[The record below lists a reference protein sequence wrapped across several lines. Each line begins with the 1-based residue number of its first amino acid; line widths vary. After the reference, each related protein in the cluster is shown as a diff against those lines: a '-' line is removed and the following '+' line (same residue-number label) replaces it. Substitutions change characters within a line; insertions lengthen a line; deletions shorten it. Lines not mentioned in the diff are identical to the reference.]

1 MIYISKNNQVEIT
14 TDNIVNFIPDFL
26 DVYFDDFFI
35 GQFENL
41 STDKLIY
48 LTFIVPSLDLEE
60 REYQMKIYNHE
71 ALIKQELVIVK
82 DFSNLEIKSINN
94 TKEIKFYE

>member
-26 DVYFDDFFI
+26 DIYFDDIFI

-41 STDKLIY
+41 SDKLLY
-48 LTFIVPSLDLEE
+48 LTFIIPAQDLEE
-60 REYQMKIYNHE
+60 REYQLKIYNHS
-71 ALIKQELVIVK
+71 ALIKKELLVIK
-82 DFSNLEIKSINN
+82 DFSKLEIKSVINEK
-94 TKEIKFYE
+94 TIKFYE

>member
-26 DVYFDDFFI
+26 DVYFDDIFI
-35 GQFENL
+35 GTFENL
-41 STDKLIY
+41 SANKLIY
-48 LTFIVPSLDLEE
+48 LTLIIPALNLEE

-71 ALIKQELVIVK
+71 ALIKKELVIVK
-82 DFSNLEIKSINN
+82 DFSNVEIKSINN

>member
-26 DVYFDDFFI
+26 DVYFDDIFI

-41 STDKLIY
+41 SIDKLIY
-48 LTFIVPSLDLEE
+48 LTFIIPALDMEE
-60 REYQMKIYNHE
+60 REYQMTIYNHE
-71 ALIKQELVIVK
+71 ALIKKELVIVK
-82 DFSNLEIKSINN
+82 DFSNVEIKSINN

>member
-26 DVYFDDFFI
+26 DIYLDDIFI

-41 STDKLIY
+41 SNKLLY
-48 LTFIVPSLDLEE
+48 LTFIIPALEMEE
-60 REYQMKIYNHE
+60 REYQMKIYNNE

-82 DFSNLEIKSINN
+82 DFSNLEIKSVINEK
-94 TKEIKFYE
+94 TIKFYE